1 MPTTAS
7 TRPVAKRSFGVRR
20 CAASSGSQAAAR
32 CGASAQGARRRPRLA
47 AGRPHEALEP
57 RLAAGRPHEAL
68 DVGPRVVEL
77 EADVEP
83 HVDEAR
89 RQAPAAPR
97 CLAAGRTVVRQGHGH
112 DAARRDE
119 HHVVEGVDDRL
130 ARLVQDADDQLAAT
144 VDQRTNYRSHRQRRM
159 VYLFSFVKPY
169 TYTRTCCTRTTR
181 TCTSGRQH

>member
-1 MPTTAS
+1 MQTSDINPL
-7 TRPVAKRSFGVRR
+7 VRR
-20 CAASSGSQAAAR
+20 SALRCLASNLLVRRSALR
-32 CGASAQGARRRPRLA
+32 CLVRV
-47 AGRPHEALEP
+47 AGLP
-57 RLAAGRPHEAL
+57 LAAGRPHEAL

>member
-1 MPTTAS
+1 MQTSDINPL
-7 TRPVAKRSFGVRR
+7 VRR
-20 CAASSGSQAAAR
+20 SALR
-32 CGASAQGARRRPRLA
+32 CLACNLLVRRSALRCLVRV
-47 AGRPHEALEP
+47 AGLP
-57 RLAAGRPHEAL
+57 LAAGRPHEAL

-144 VDQRTNYRSHRQRRM
+144 VDQRINYRSHRQRRM
-159 VYLFSFVKPY
+159 MYLFSFVKPLTY
-169 TYTRTCCTRTTR
+169 TYTCCTRT
-181 TCTSGRQH
+181 CTYLWPPTLALVRITSYSS